1 MFFYTPVLEHFL
13 ITCEELEYKRTP
25 IMNDI
30 IYESAKI
37 LAKSDLD
44 NVMLLQLIIDPYM
57 YVNKR
62 DKEKNKER
70 HYITYRTTLL

>member
-1 MFFYTPVLEHFL
+1 
-13 ITCEELEYKRTP
+13 
-25 IMNDI
+25 MNDI
-30 IYESAKI
+30 IYESAKV

-62 DKEKNKER
+62 DKEKTKRDITLHIEPHCRRLCYHLHQER
-70 HYITYRTTLL
+70 YKLLDGKYKKK